1 MIWSSSLERRQ
12 AIQPQMDQYASVLT
26 CHQMELQL
34 DFELGTLGLLQV
46 KVQKDSEVRLKI
58 IGTRVDATEIVCT

>member
-1 MIWSSSLERRQ
+1 
-12 AIQPQMDQYASVLT
+12 MDQYASVLT

-34 DFELGTLGLLQV
+34 DFELGILGLLQV